1 MNRARTRRRGPAPGA
16 LLARFAAARAG
27 NATLEFTLTLPFV
40 FYMVFAIAEVGTLMA
55 RNVTLERAVD
65 LAVREIR
72 LGNAAVASQDGLR
85 DAICTNAYLIGRCAE
100 TLLIELRILGSG
112 STLTESVGTGPIQCV
127 NRAEDIVP
135 VVAFDTSQPNR
146 IMLVRACLIVD
157 PVFPGTGFLAELPSV
172 VGGGYAVTVQA
183 AFISEPA

>member
-1 MNRARTRRRGPAPGA
+1 
-16 LLARFAAARAG
+16 
-27 NATLEFTLTLPFV
+27 
-40 FYMVFAIAEVGTLMA
+40 
-55 RNVTLERAVD
+55 
-65 LAVREIR
+65 
-72 LGNAAVASQDGLR
+72 
-85 DAICTNAYLIGRCAE
+85 
-100 TLLIELRILGSG
+100 
-112 STLTESVGTGPIQCV
+112 
-127 NRAEDIVP
+127 VP